1 MAYCSKCGATLGE
14 DQSFCAT
21 CGQPVARVGAAAP
34 PPPPYAPVAGG
45 YAPVAGGAYPVDLW
59 IERPAKSSRGYAFF
73 SIILPFKPILLFV
86 QFIVLYIFSIG
97 TAVLFALGQFA
108 ILFTGK
114 FPRGWHA
121 FIVKM
126 MYWQIQI
133 SAFEL
138 GLRDDFPPFSP
149 NTDPSAVTLVVPYP
163 ERSSRGWALATIFY
177 VKYLTLIPQVFVAY
191 IRMIAAAC
199 VWYVSQWAVL
209 FTGEFPPRMH
219 SYLSRVL
226 RWNARINAFTYGLRD
241 EYPPFSVN

>member
-1 MAYCSKCGATLGE
+1 MAYCGKCGDTLGE
-14 DQSFCAT
+14 DQVFCAK
-21 CGQPVARVGAAAP
+21 CGQQVAQAGAVAPSGAAPALGA
-34 PPPPYAPVAGG
+34 PYASVAGNG
-45 YAPVAGGAYPVDLW
+45 YPVDLQ
-59 IERPAKSSRGYAFF
+59 IQRPEKSSRGYAFF

-86 QFIVLYIFSIG
+86 QFIVLYFFSIG
-97 TAVLFALGQFA
+97 TAVLFVLGQFA

-126 MYWQIQI
+126 MYWQTQI
-133 SAFEL
+133 SAFAL

-163 ERSSRGWALATIFY
+163 ERSSRGWALGTIFY

-191 IRMIAAAC
+191 IRMIAAGC

-209 FTGEFPPRMH
+209 FTGKFPPRMH

-226 RWNARINAFTYGLRD
+226 RWNVRVNAFTYGLRD